1 MTIHYS
7 EPSKPY
13 MKVNGAWTFDV
24 YPNGVPTAFAE
35 YPDHKSAEEDMDK
48 TTTLYCG
55 HSDSYEFL
63 SGIKLPLIVKS
74 CDIAKVLE
82 AVRTTDANDISL
94 REAKEL
100 QHLSSEQLQEAL
112 QILKARGDITS
123 W

>member
-1 MTIHYS
+1 
-7 EPSKPY
+7 
-13 MKVNGAWTFDV
+13 
-24 YPNGVPTAFAE
+24 
-35 YPDHKSAEEDMDK
+35 
-48 TTTLYCG
+48 
-55 HSDSYEFL
+55 L